1 MRLRSAAQLIVLAL
15 LIVSAAGVASA
26 QTQLG
31 GVNVEGGIEAGGRFY
46 LDSRPSQKDRAKFEE
61 YRDQSPG
68 LFLLGANLRLSRPDE
83 SLYGE
88 FGGSKWGFSDQDYY
102 LSVGRLGTWQF
113 DFLWDQT
120 PHVIS
125 TTARLLATEPHPG
138 VFVLPTPRPPLAA
151 HNGAPPL
158 DEIAVRWDTAAMRFA
173 YSVSPNLD
181 FAAEYARTQKSGSRP
196 MGMAFGSPGANFY
209 EVLQPIDQVVH
220 DFRLRAAFA
229 DPLYQIQFGYTLSV
243 FANDLNRIQADNP
256 CFRNTTGVCS
266 SSEQNGPATGQ
277 SSLPPSNMAHSLNL
291 AGGVNLPLHTR
302 INGNVAWG
310 LNLQNDSFLPHTINS
325 ALAASTPGLALPH
338 NSLNG
343 LAQTWLVY
351 LSATSRPFDPVTF
364 TAKYRFY
371 DHSDL
376 SDKLTFQNVALNDST
391 IEPTRFAARYSFNKQ
406 NAELDARTRFLE
418 IFALTTGVGWER
430 WDRNEHREVPISNE
444 YFAKLALDATPT
456 EWLLARI
463 AYTPSFRRINEY
475 KTISVV
481 GVLEDPGS
489 PAALQGQS
497 LLLRKFDESDRDRH
511 KIGGELQFTFADVFT
526 ATPAAAWRFDN
537 FYNSPLGLQ
546 NETGW
551 SAGIDLSWTPMER
564 VTFSGGYTYEQFLQK
579 MRSRSRP
586 VDNAGN
592 VLDFHD
598 FDWVTQLGDTV
609 QTAYLGVKAALI
621 PKVLD
626 LRIDSAFSNA
636 LGRTETSNPTTPFSG
651 SASQNATATAK
662 PFPAFQDTLV
672 RVEAQLI
679 YYFLKN
685 WSARLGYAFEKF
697 NQNDWR
703 TDTLNPFMGVSSIWL
718 GNDLKNYTAHM
729 MGMTLAY
736 QFK

>member
-1 MRLRSAAQLIVLAL
+1 MRVRSAAQLMVLAL
-15 LIVSAAGVASA
+15 LVVGAAGAASA

-46 LDSRPSQKDRAKFEE
+46 IDSRPAQKDRAKFEE
-61 YRDQSPG
+61 YRDMSPG

-83 SLYGE
+83 SLFGE
-88 FGGSKWGFSDQDYY
+88 FGGSKWGFADQDYY

-125 TTARLLATEPHPG
+125 TTGRLLATQPSPG
-138 VFVLPTPRPPLAA
+138 IFVLPTPRPPLAA
-151 HNGAPPL
+151 HNSAPDL
-158 DEIAVRWDTAAMRFA
+158 DEIAVRWDKALMRFG

-181 FAAEYARTQKSGSRP
+181 FAAEYTRTHKSGEKP

-209 EVLQPIDQVVH
+209 EVLQPIDQTVH

-229 DPLYQIQFGYTLSV
+229 DPLFQIQFAYGLSV

-256 CFRNTTGVCS
+256 CFGNGAPCS
-266 SSEQNGPATGQ
+266 AGEAGGPATGQ
-277 SSLPPSNMAHSLNL
+277 SSLPPSNMAHALNV
-291 AGGVNLPLHTR
+291 AGGVNLPLRTR
-302 INGNVAWG
+302 INGNFAWG
-310 LNLQNDSFLPHTINS
+310 LQLQNADFLPHTINP
-325 ALAASTPGLALPH
+325 ALAGTPGLALPH

-343 LAQTWLVY
+343 FVQTWLVY

-364 TAKYRFY
+364 SAKYRFY
-371 DHSDL
+371 EYSDL
-376 SDKLTFQNVALNDST
+376 SQKMTFENVALNDSA
-391 IEPTRFAARYSFNKQ
+391 IEPTRIAGRWSFNKQ

-418 IFALTTGVGWER
+418 IFALTTGVAWER

-463 AYTPSFRRINEY
+463 SYIPSFRRINEY
-475 KTISVV
+475 NTRAHAEHS
-481 GVLEDPGS
+481 VLEDPTS
-489 PAALQGQS
+489 AAAVQGQS
-497 LLLRKFDESDRDRH
+497 LLLRKFDEANRDRN
-511 KIGGELQFTFADVFT
+511 KIEGQLQFTFANGFT
-526 ATPAAAWRFDN
+526 ATPSAAWRYDN
-537 FYNSPLGLQ
+537 YVDSPLGLQ
-546 NETGW
+546 KETGW
-551 SAGIDLSWTPMER
+551 SAGIDLGWTPIER

-586 VDNAGN
+586 VNGTAT
-592 VLDFHD
+592 LDVPD
-598 FDWVTQLGDTV
+598 FDWVSDLGDTV
-609 QTAYLGVKAALI
+609 QTAYLGVRAALI

-626 LRIDSAFSNA
+626 LRIDGAFSNA
-636 LGRTETSNPTTPFSG
+636 LGRTETSNPATPVSG
-651 SASQNATATAK
+651 TAAQNSTATAK
-662 PFPAFQDTLV
+662 PFPAFQDTLI
-672 RVEAQLI
+672 RVEASLI

-685 WSARLGYAFEKF
+685 WSARVGYAFEKWDKTDF
-697 NQNDWR
+697 R

-718 GNDLKNYTAHM
+718 GNDLRNYTAHM
-729 MGMTLAY
+729 MGLTLAY

>member
-1 MRLRSAAQLIVLAL
+1 MRIPRAASLIVLAL
-15 LIVSAAGVASA
+15 LVVGAADVASA

-31 GVNVEGGIEAGGRFY
+31 GSHVEGGTEAGGRFY
-46 LDSRPSQKDRAKFEE
+46 LARPPQLDRAKFEE
-61 YRDQSPG
+61 YRDMSPG

-83 SLYGE
+83 SLFGE

-102 LSVGRLGTWQF
+102 LSFGRLGTWQF

-120 PHVIS
+120 PHVLS
-125 TTARLLATEPHPG
+125 TDARLLATQPQPG
-138 VFVLPTPRPPLAA
+138 VFVLPTPRPALPV
-151 HNGAPPL
+151 HNSAPYL
-158 DEIAVRWDTAAMRFA
+158 NEIGVQWDKALMRFA
-173 YSVSPNLD
+173 YSVTPNLD
-181 FAAEYARTQKSGSRP
+181 FAAEYTRIHKSGDKP

-209 EVLQPIDQVVH
+209 EVLQPIDQTVH
-220 DFRLRAAFA
+220 NFRIGGAFA

-243 FANDLNRIQADNP
+243 FTNDLSRIQADNP
-256 CFRNTTGVCS
+256 CFGNGAPCS
-266 SSEQNGPATGQ
+266 AAEAGGPATGQ
-277 SSLPPSNMAHSLNL
+277 SSLPPSNMAHALSA
-291 AGGVNLPLHTR
+291 AGGVNLPLRTR
-302 INGNVAWG
+302 INGNFAWG
-310 LNLQNDSFLPHTINS
+310 LQLQNADFLPHTINPV
-325 ALAASTPGLALPH
+325 LASDPGLVLPH
-338 NSLNG
+338 QSLSG
-343 LAQTWLVY
+343 LVQTWLVY

-371 DHSDL
+371 DYSDL
-376 SDKLTFQNVALNDST
+376 TERMTFQNVALNDSA
-391 IEPTRFAARYSFNKQ
+391 IEPTRFAPRYSFNKQ

-418 IFALTTGVGWER
+418 VFALTTGVAWER

-463 AYTPSFRRINEY
+463 SYTPSFRRINEY
-475 KTISVV
+475 KTISIV

-489 PAALQGQS
+489 PAAQQGQS
-497 LLLRKFDESDRDRH
+497 LLLRKFDEANRDRNM
-511 KIGGELQFTFADVFT
+511 IQGQLQFTFANGFT
-526 ATPAAAWRFDN
+526 ATPSAAWRYDS
-537 FYNSPLGLQ
+537 YTDSPLGLQ

-551 SAGIDLSWTPMER
+551 SVGIDLGWTPLER
-564 VTFSGGYTYEQFLQK
+564 VTFSVGYTYEQFLQK

-586 VDNAGN
+586 VDSAGN
-592 VLDFHD
+592 ALDFPD
-598 FDWVTQLGDTV
+598 FDWVTELGDTV

-636 LGRTETSNPTTPFSG
+636 LGRTQTSNPTTPFSG
-651 SASQNATATAK
+651 TAAQNATATAK
-662 PFPAFQDTLV
+662 PFPAFQDTLI

-697 NQNDWR
+697 DKNDWR
-703 TDTLNPFMGVSSIWL
+703 TDTLNPYMGVSSIWL
-718 GNDLKNYTAHM
+718 GNNLRNYTAQM